1 MSINEMDLKATAY
14 FEIMAQIEQLQ
25 QEAETIKDNLKLEM
39 VERGVEDLDGNG
51 WRATWH
57 NVHNCRFNSK
67 RFKED
72 HPELYG
78 HYMTSTTGTR
88 FTLNQIES

>member
-57 NVHNCRFNSK
+57 NVSNRRFDSK
-67 RFKED
+67 RFRKD
-72 HPELYG
+72 HSEMYDA
-78 HYMTSTTGTR
+78 YMVSSTGTR
-88 FTLNQIES
+88 FTLNQIEA